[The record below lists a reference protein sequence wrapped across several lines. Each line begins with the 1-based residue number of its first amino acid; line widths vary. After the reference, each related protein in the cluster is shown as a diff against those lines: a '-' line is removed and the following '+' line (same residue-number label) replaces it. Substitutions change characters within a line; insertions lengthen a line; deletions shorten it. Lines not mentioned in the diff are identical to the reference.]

1 MCSCPDW
8 HGCLMRPSIIGEEG
22 ISFFR
27 EINFHENFREIE
39 LYIVFLFS
47 LLQEYNPINSVR
59 VPNNSSISGWE
70 RDMLYVC

>member
-39 LYIVFLFS
+39 LHIVFFS